1 MKGPVS
7 YDQRTTTLKGVEK
20 VNDMID
26 EGQEAI
32 SSKTNLSAMKDRR
45 RSLRKR
51 TSQRLVKRVLIPKL
65 KNVKKCQN
73 QIIRID
79 LF

>member
-7 YDQRTTTLKGVEK
+7 YEQRTTTLKGFKK
-20 VNDMID
+20 VNDMIG

-32 SSKTNLSAMKDRR
+32 SSKIYLSAIGQKGFD
-45 RSLRKR
+45 
-51 TSQRLVKRVLIPKL
+51 SQVE
-65 KNVKKCQN
+65 KCEKSQN
-73 QIIRID
+73 QIKRID

>member
-20 VNDMID
+20 VNDMIG

-32 SSKTNLSAMKDRR
+32 SSKTYLSAIGQKF
-45 RSLRKR
+45 
-51 TSQRLVKRVLIPKL
+51 LIPKL
-65 KNVKKCQN
+65 KNVKMSKSN
-73 QIIRID
+73 YKNRFILIIK
-79 LF
+79 LSK

>member
-7 YDQRTTTLKGVEK
+7 YDQRTTTLEGVEK

-32 SSKTNLSAMKDRR
+32 SSKTNLSAIGQKGFD
-45 RSLRKR
+45 
-51 TSQRLVKRVLIPKL
+51 SQVEKCE
-65 KNVKKCQN
+65 KCQN

>member
-20 VNDMID
+20 VNDMIG

-32 SSKTNLSAMKDRR
+32 SSKNEPLSDWSKG
-45 RSLRKR
+45 
-51 TSQRLVKRVLIPKL
+51 
-65 KNVKKCQN
+65 
-73 QIIRID
+73 
-79 LF
+79 F

>member
-7 YDQRTTTLKGVEK
+7 YDQRTTTIKGVEK

-32 SSKTNLSAMKDRR
+32 SSKTNLSAIGQKGFD
-45 RSLRKR
+45 
-51 TSQRLVKRVLIPKL
+51 SQVEKM
-65 KNVKKCQN
+65 
-73 QIIRID
+73 
-79 LF
+79 

>member
-20 VNDMID
+20 VNDMIG

-32 SSKTNLSAMKDRR
+32 SSKTYLSTIGQKGFF
-45 RSLRKR
+45 
-51 TSQRLVKRVLIPKL
+51 SQVEKM
-65 KNVKKCQN
+65 
-73 QIIRID
+73 
-79 LF
+79 